1 MLIATETA
9 TAMNLSDVITQLG
22 SIGTYLMGQVG
33 EVFKVIQS
41 YPIALIP
48 IGISLMFVAVKF
60 TKYILGL

>member
-1 MLIATETA
+1 MLIMEGTVATS
-9 TAMNLSDVITQLG
+9 LSEVIAQLG

-33 EVFKVIQS
+33 EVFKVIQT

>member
-1 MLIATETA
+1 MLIAEVSA
-9 TAMNLSDVITQLG
+9 GMSLSDVITQLG

-33 EVFKVIQS
+33 EVFKVIQT